1 MAEYL
6 DPDLVAPTYAHT
18 PSDKTHICVH
28 TSFGMIEN
36 DISPKASL
44 AYPELYMTGQRQ
56 EDFNLKTLLVHAC
69 MRACLRAYIPIH
81 AHTYMQACIDERAHT
96 HTCMI
101 HA

>member
-1 MAEYL
+1 
-6 DPDLVAPTYAHT
+6 
-18 PSDKTHICVH
+18 
-28 TSFGMIEN
+28 MIEN

-69 MRACLRAYIPIH
+69 MRACLRAYILMH
-81 AHTYMQACIDERAHT
+81 AHTCR
-96 HTCMI
+96 